1 MEVVVEGPE
10 TELVEKI
17 KRARGKDEEVV
28 KFVEEM
34 KNAGVKILKRDEW
47 EIEGEL
53 VLKKRKRYMPK
64 NKELQLEVIW
74 LHHDVPVAGHE
85 GRWKTTELVMRNY
98 LWPKMTKDMGRYVE
112 GCGLYQRM
120 KNQTEA
126 PTGKLVMNKV
136 PKKSVFLHCKTC
148 SCPEEK

>member
-1 MEVVVEGPE
+1 
-10 TELVEKI
+10 
-17 KRARGKDEEVV
+17 
-28 KFVEEM
+28 
-34 KNAGVKILKRDEW
+34 
-47 EIEGEL
+47 
-53 VLKKRKRYMPK
+53 MPK
-64 NKELQLEVIW
+64 NKELLLEVIW

-126 PTGKLVMNKV
+126 PTEKLMMNKV

>member
-1 MEVVVEGPE
+1 MMEVVVEGPE

-53 VLKKRKRYMPK
+53 VLK
-64 NKELQLEVIW
+64 ELRLEVIW

-85 GRWKTTELVMRNY
+85 GRWKTTEIRNY
-98 LWPKMTKDMGRYVE
+98 LWPGITKDMGRYVE
-112 GCGLYQRM
+112 SCGLYQRM

-126 PTGKLVMNKV
+126 PTGKLMMNKV

>member
-53 VLKKRKRYMPK
+53 VLKKRKVYIVRY
-64 NKELQLEVIW
+64 I
-74 LHHDVPVAGHE
+74 
-85 GRWKTTELVMRNY
+85 
-98 LWPKMTKDMGRYVE
+98 
-112 GCGLYQRM
+112 
-120 KNQTEA
+120 
-126 PTGKLVMNKV
+126 
-136 PKKSVFLHCKTC
+136 
-148 SCPEEK
+148 